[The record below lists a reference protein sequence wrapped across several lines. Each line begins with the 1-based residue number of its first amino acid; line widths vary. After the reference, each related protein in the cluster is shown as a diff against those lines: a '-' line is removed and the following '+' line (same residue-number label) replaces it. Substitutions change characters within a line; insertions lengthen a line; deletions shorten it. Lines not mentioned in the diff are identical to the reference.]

1 MTTASVPAPPVS
13 MPSRFASLK
22 ELARSN
28 LTPIW
33 VAGILIRLLLI
44 PFTVHIDAYRIYS
57 RSYDAVSTGQWLEWD
72 SQIVIQMVHN
82 IWFLCIQPL
91 LPQSGSIWS
100 PTAGVIG
107 VGAQPA
113 DYARFLDY
121 PLLARALF
129 LMKLPYFIADLA
141 TGYILTRF
149 VEPIWRRRVL
159 ALWLLNPIVIFVSA
173 VFGRH
178 DSLAVCLVMLS
189 ALMALRGRRYLGMV
203 FLGIGAT
210 ARFFPAFLAPFYA
223 FAFRRSKRELVLLIG
238 GLASFWLVIE
248 ISMLILTGT
257 SPTLTLLNRYPHI
270 EYLFDMRLAPGI
282 GGTLF
287 LFPFGYLVLLLW
299 FIDRNSYRP
308 EAYIPVAAAVMLLL
322 FALTH
327 FHPQYSIWIVPFLV
341 LTMYR
346 ENRLIVYHAAQIML
360 LGLFTFQFGTSATW
374 DLFQPLF
381 GNTLNALPDPMN
393 IVGAFLPIDIF
404 LGLVRTLFT
413 VISLWMA
420 YQILRESKALFDVGS
435 PEVAGDEVS

>member
-1 MTTASVPAPPVS
+1 M
-13 MPSRFASLK
+13 
-22 ELARSN
+22 ARSN

-57 RSYDAVSTGQWLEWD
+57 RSYVAVSTGHWLEFD
-72 SQIVIQMVHN
+72 SQIVIQLVHN
-82 IWFLCIQPL
+82 VWFLFIQPL
-91 LPQSGSIWS
+91 LPHSSSIWS

-113 DYARFLDY
+113 DYARFLAY
-121 PLLARALF
+121 PHLARALF

-141 TGYILTRF
+141 TGYILIQF
-149 VEPIWRRRVL
+149 VEPCWRRRVL

-178 DSLAVCLVMLS
+178 DSLAVCMVMLS

-203 FLGIGAT
+203 LLGIGAT

-223 FAFRRSKRELVLLIG
+223 FAFRRSKRELVYLIG
-238 GLASFWLVIE
+238 GIASFWLVIE

-257 SPTLTLLNRYPHI
+257 SPTLTLLNRYPHV
-270 EYLFDMRLAPGI
+270 EYLFDMKLAPGI

-287 LFPFGYLVLLLW
+287 LFPLGYLILLLW
-299 FIDRNSYRP
+299 FIERSSYRP
-308 EAYIPVAAAVMLLL
+308 EAYIPIAAAVMLLL

-327 FHPQYSIWIVPFLV
+327 FHPQYAIWIVPFLV

-346 ENRLIVYHAAQIML
+346 DSRLIAYHLAQMLL
-360 LGLFTFQFGTSATW
+360 LGLFTLQFGTSATW
-374 DLFQPLF
+374 DLFQPLV
-381 GNTLNALPDPMN
+381 GNSLNTLPDPMN
-393 IVGAFLPIDIF
+393 IVGAFIPIDIF

-413 VISLWMA
+413 GVSLWMA
-420 YQILRESKALFDVGS
+420 FQILRQSKPLF
-435 PEVAGDEVS
+435 VAGPCELVIDEPE